1 MVIIQQTQITVTDP
15 NQSDVIIKN
24 FSDFGSIAD
33 LKANAID
40 VTTRVTEEG
49 AVLLK
54 NKNNALP
61 LTKGANINLYSSS
74 SVNYIYS
81 GGGSSFAKKSDF
93 ITLKE
98 GLERTGFNV
107 NKDLWN
113 WYKDNPSYFGDH
125 TTNTNYSY

>member
-1 MVIIQQTQITVTDP
+1 MKKIVLANKISLNVLFFLFSVVTVGSEIALANAGAITAFLGQQTQITVTDP

-54 NKNNALP
+54 N
-61 LTKGANINLYSSS
+61 
-74 SVNYIYS
+74 
-81 GGGSSFAKKSDF
+81 
-93 ITLKE
+93 
-98 GLERTGFNV
+98 
-107 NKDLWN
+107 
-113 WYKDNPSYFGDH
+113 
-125 TTNTNYSY
+125 